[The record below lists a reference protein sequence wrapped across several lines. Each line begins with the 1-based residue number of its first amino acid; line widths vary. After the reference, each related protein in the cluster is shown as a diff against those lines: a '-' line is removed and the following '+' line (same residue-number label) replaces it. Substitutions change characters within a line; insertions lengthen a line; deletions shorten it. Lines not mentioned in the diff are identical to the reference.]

1 MKKTLL
7 LIAIMVLLQ
16 SLAATAQRRAAP
28 PGFAWQEIPELN
40 TAVLKPQG
48 WFFRQEP
55 QAGVLAYFVS
65 KEDIAKSGMF
75 QTGLTMFVSQVSTGS
90 AADRAKQIIADL
102 MAANPGGEG
111 WQASDNV
118 FQTFSCRV
126 RVNDE
131 SGAIIMFNLA
141 VANSRTNMLYLL
153 IFESPE
159 FEWESAWKLGKII
172 LDNFGFDDRI

>member
-1 MKKTLL
+1 MNKRVL
-7 LIAIMVLLQ
+7 LIGLVVLLQ
-16 SLAATAQRRAAP
+16 TLAATAQRRAAP
-28 PGFAWQEIPELN
+28 PGFTWQEIPELN
-40 TAVLKPQG
+40 TAVLKPEG

-55 QAGVLAYFVS
+55 QPGVLAYFVS

-75 QTGLTMFVSQVSTGS
+75 QTGLTMFVSQVNTGS
-90 AADRAKQIIADL
+90 ASDRAKQIVEDL

-111 WQASDNV
+111 WQRSDNI

-141 VANSRTNMLYLL
+141 VANSNTNRLYLL
-153 IFESPE
+153 IFESPAS
-159 FEWESAWKLGKII
+159 EWESAWNLGKII